1 MKDTDI
7 KLPSNKKFGFF
18 FMIVFCIS
26 AVIFFKSNFLI
37 LGYLFLFLSVLL
49 LLIILIKVDT
59 LLPFNRLW
67 MRFGF
72 LLGMIMQPI
81 ILALL
86 FFILFTPIAFLF
98 RIIRRDELRLKL
110 VKKNTYWIKR
120 DRSRHSNSF
129 KNQF

>member
-1 MKDTDI
+1 MNFSQI

-18 FMIVFCIS
+18 FMVIFCIS
-26 AVIFFKSNFLI
+26 ALIFFIFNFLI
-37 LGYLFLFLSVLL
+37 FGYLFLFLSILL
-49 LLIILIKVDT
+49 LLITLMKPDT

-72 LLGMIMQPI
+72 LLGMIIQPI

-98 RIIRRDELRLKL
+98 RIIGRDELRLKL
-110 VKKNTYWIKR
+110 TKKNTYWINR
-120 DRSRHSNSF
+120 DRSIYSNSF

>member
-1 MKDTDI
+1 MNFSEI

-18 FMIVFCIS
+18 FMIIFCTS
-26 AVIFFKSNFLI
+26 ALIFFIFNFLI
-37 LGYLFLFLSVLL
+37 FGYLFLFLSVLL
-49 LLIILIKVDT
+49 LLITLIKPDI
-59 LLPFNRLW
+59 LLPYNRLW

-72 LLGMIMQPI
+72 LLGMIIQPI

-98 RIIRRDELRLKL
+98 RIIGRDELRLKL
-110 VKKNTYWIKR
+110 TKKNTYWIKR
-120 DRSRHSNSF
+120 DRSIYSNSF